1 MIKQSS
7 VIPMNEN
14 NEIDKNQKTIRIKEQ
29 TYNRLSELGTLKET
43 FNEII
48 EMLLNFYEA
57 HNIGL
62 HSSSIQVLKDSVDFP
77 VNDEEKQV
85 SLQLFEGIL
94 SLGLDISF
102 TLRTDP
108 KEIPLIENRK
118 NKIVFYRGNKELCLI
133 RTGRE
138 KVWLYLPTKKQD
150 TELPGWKWEGKVYN
164 ESSLKSTMKVIKRV
178 YDDMQISKD
187 NL

>member
-1 MIKQSS
+1 
-7 VIPMNEN
+7 MNDI
-14 NEIDKNQKTIRIKEQ
+14 NEIDKTQKTIRIKEQ

-43 FNEII
+43 FNEVI

-77 VNDEEKQV
+77 IIEEKKQI

-94 SLGLDISF
+94 CLGKDVSF

-108 KEIPLIENRK
+108 KETPLIENRK
-118 NKIVFYRGNKELCLI
+118 NKIVFYRSNKELCLI

-138 KVWLYLPTKKQD
+138 KVWTSLPTKKQD
-150 TELPGWKWEGKVYN
+150 TELPGWKPEGKVYN
-164 ESSLKSTMKVIKRV
+164 EYSLKSTMKVIKRV
-178 YDDMQISKD
+178 YDDMQISTD
-187 NL
+187 NS